1 MPFPKDIPEHP
12 TQSFIGTIGIQACE
26 RGGTVFGT
34 EKYLWWYV
42 LMMSVPREDLITP
55 VREGAGRT
63 FPRETLHCPE
73 SAKNSYPCLCNMLYW
88 TSVIAHL
95 LSWSVRLE
103 VILVWGT
110 QLSLHMTGLWRYWF
124 CLWTKILADLA
135 FPGGGRST
143 SGDWFLDVLNSEGTS
158 WIRMT
163 WQAMLTVCTSHAIT
177 SYSNYCSY
185 SSDTLLHLYKAV
197 QIFDL
202 WIPNSGTF
210 VIS

>member
-1 MPFPKDIPEHP
+1 MPFSKDIPEHP
-12 TQSFIGTIGIQACE
+12 TQSFIGIIRIQACE

-42 LMMSVPREDLITP
+42 LMVSVPREDLITP

-103 VILVWGT
+103 VILV
-110 QLSLHMTGLWRYWF
+110 
-124 CLWTKILADLA
+124 
-135 FPGGGRST
+135 
-143 SGDWFLDVLNSEGTS
+143 
-158 WIRMT
+158 
-163 WQAMLTVCTSHAIT
+163 
-177 SYSNYCSY
+177 
-185 SSDTLLHLYKAV
+185 
-197 QIFDL
+197 
-202 WIPNSGTF
+202 
-210 VIS
+210 